1 MVSSESRAQHRDGYD
16 PSDDYP
22 DELHFSPDLAPM
34 ELSIDEHPG
43 QGSDPRWNGSSGYRP
58 SVGRQMLR
66 GVVYGLIIT
75 TIAGAAFASQYGDDR
90 TKGILRALRNSVGE
104 LSSVFGAKSSSG
116 ATETVS
122 KNSDQISTGNK
133 APPPEAL
140 LTQSIPAAVA
150 AGGLSP
156 DSQRRLETM
165 ASDLALLR
173 RAVEQLATRQ
183 QQMIQD
189 IATMQ
194 AADQNVSQR
203 LWLSQQ
209 LWWPSQSTAVRAPSR
224 KTGQKIAPSAAPVH
238 SSAGP
243 VPTAHRQEP
252 APLH

>member
-1 MVSSESRAQHRDGYD
+1 MVSSQSRAQHRERYD

-22 DELHFSPDLAPM
+22 HELHFSPDLAPM
-34 ELSIDEHPG
+34 EHSIDGHPG
-43 QGSDPRWNGSSGYRP
+43 QGRDPRRNRSSGHGP
-58 SVGRQMLR
+58 SIGRQLLR

-90 TKGILRALRNSVGE
+90 TKGILRALRNSVAE
-104 LSSVFGAKSSSG
+104 LSSVFGARSSPG
-116 ATETVS
+116 TTETVS

-133 APPPEAL
+133 APPQEAP

-156 DSQRRLETM
+156 DSQRQLETM
-165 ASDLALLR
+165 ASDLAVLR
-173 RAVEQLATRQ
+173 RAVEQLAARQ
-183 QQMIQD
+183 QQMTQD

-194 AADQNVSQR
+194 AAEQNVSQR

-209 LWWPSQSTAVRAPSR
+209 LWWPSQSTAIRAPSR
-224 KTGQKIAPSAAPVH
+224 KTGQKIAPSVAPAH
-238 SSAGP
+238 SSGAS
-243 VPTAHRQEP
+243 VPTARRQEA